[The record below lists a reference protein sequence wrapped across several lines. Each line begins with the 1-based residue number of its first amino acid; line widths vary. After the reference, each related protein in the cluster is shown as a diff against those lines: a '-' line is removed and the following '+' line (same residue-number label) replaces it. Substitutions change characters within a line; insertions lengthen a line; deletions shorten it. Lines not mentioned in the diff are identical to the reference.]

1 MSRIESL
8 RLPEMGQASRILVTT
23 DDQGNQRVNGLP
35 VIDQRIAY
43 QNGSFFREEL
53 IVSGQYDSMGRVI
66 DGLTGKETVISRMHL
81 RPTLIFPVRK

>member
-8 RLPEMGQASRILVTT
+8 RFPEMGQASRILVTT

-35 VIDQRIAY
+35 VIDQRITY